1 MINRP
6 TSAGSAPS
14 TDSHRLSLV
23 WPGSAWC
30 DPAGLARPAT
40 AGSATPADSRPFIGV
55 RRWSCTTRCG
65 SGCLIGRRVT
75 DWRSQQSEHRHG
87 PLGHVRCGRRL
98 GSTGRRRR
106 CRQLPRLGRGRSAVR
121 GGHPYYARAAA
132 VDRLAWPPRRALA
145 RWLGLLSPASSGI
158 SSISNIGFIG
168 FFVFMLSMG
177 IALLRRRSRVDE
189 ASQASSQ
196 PPT

>member
-75 DWRSQQSEHRHG
+75 
-87 PLGHVRCGRRL
+87 
-98 GSTGRRRR
+98 
-106 CRQLPRLGRGRSAVR
+106 
-121 GGHPYYARAAA
+121 GGHSSRTIVTDHWGTLNAA
-132 VDRLAWPPRRALA
+132 VDLGRRDVEGVADNFLGWGVVVPLYAVAILTTRVLPRWIG
-145 RWLGLLSPASSGI
+145 WLGLLVG
-158 SSISNIGFIG
+158 
-168 FFVFMLSMG
+168 
-177 IALLRRRSRVDE
+177 ALAGWGCSARHRR
-189 ASQASSQ
+189 
-196 PPT
+196 